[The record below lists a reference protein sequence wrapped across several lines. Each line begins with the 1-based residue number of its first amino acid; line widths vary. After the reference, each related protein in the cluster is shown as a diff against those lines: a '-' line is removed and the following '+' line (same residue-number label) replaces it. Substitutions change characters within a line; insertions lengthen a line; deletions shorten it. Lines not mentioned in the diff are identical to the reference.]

1 MCFGNTCIG
10 CDGDLGL
17 AFTEKVYEREAW
29 R

>member
-17 AFTEKVYEREAW
+17 AFMERAYERETW